1 VSETRIAD
9 PQKLEDALDN
19 WAEIA
24 TGWARRLE
32 LPDDVLAPQCFI
44 WREGVP
50 VRTVNLVGGDGGL
63 IDRVF
68 AEAILER
75 DADFF
80 AAVYMT
86 QANVSPSP
94 VDIETLNVTVGNRR
108 RTRRRV
114 FLVTRDDAGFIAE
127 LTCFALN

>member
-24 TGWARRLE
+24 TGWARRLQR
-32 LPDDVLAPQCFI
+32 PDDVLAPQCFI
-44 WREGVP
+44 MRDGVP

-63 IDRVF
+63 IDRAF

-94 VDIETLNVTVGNRR
+94 VDIETLNVTVGNRH

-114 FLVTRDDAGFIAE
+114 FLVTRDDAGFIAD
-127 LTCFALN
+127 LTRFALN

>member
-1 VSETRIAD
+1 MSETRIAD

-24 TGWARRLE
+24 TGWARRLQR
-32 LPDDVLAPQCFI
+32 PDDVLAPQCFI
-44 WREGVP
+44 MRDGVP

-94 VDIETLNVTVGNRR
+94 VDCETLNIAVGNRR